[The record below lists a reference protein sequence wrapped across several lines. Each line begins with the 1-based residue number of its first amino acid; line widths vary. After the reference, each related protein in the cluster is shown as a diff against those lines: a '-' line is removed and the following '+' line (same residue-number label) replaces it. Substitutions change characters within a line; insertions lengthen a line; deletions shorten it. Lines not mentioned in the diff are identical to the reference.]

1 MGMKIFMGKEIQTR
15 GSNKRYEVL
24 DNLDALYEELKKK
37 YRDDLARE
45 LGVPYNS
52 LNYIIR
58 KYFPKEWIDN
68 IKIRRIRK
76 IR

>member
-15 GSNKRYEVL
+15 GSNKIYEVL